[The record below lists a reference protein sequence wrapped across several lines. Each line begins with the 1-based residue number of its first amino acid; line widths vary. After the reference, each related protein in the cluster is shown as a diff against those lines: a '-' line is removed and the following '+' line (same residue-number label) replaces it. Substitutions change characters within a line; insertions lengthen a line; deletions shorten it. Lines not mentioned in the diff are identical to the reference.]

1 MRLHYIKSEQPKFVP
16 DPTTLLS
23 DMLPTDARIISI
35 QKRGDAKMLRDRVD
49 VIRIFGFL
57 DHWRNEISAANPVGE
72 A

>member
-1 MRLHYIKSEQPKFVP
+1 MRLHRIKSERPKIVP
-16 DPTTLLS
+16 NPTTLLS
-23 DMLPTDARIISI
+23 DMLPADARIASI

-57 DHWRNEISAANPVGE
+57 DHGRNETSAADPVGE